1 MKHTRIFILL
11 FSFLP
16 LATGAPAQLNDA
28 REAFA
33 SGIQS
38 AQKGD
43 TIGALAFMAEA
54 TTLDPSFA
62 EAHFQRGLLQFRRST
77 KEGAFLDERLD
88 AQRAFEDAIR
98 YDPGNPRYWLELGK
112 LLLMQEIRVDAGRV
126 FGRALEFAERAD
138 AETLAEI
145 HYQFALFK
153 EVQWLRFRDR
163 HRLPPGIDRL
173 DAALAFAD
181 PRYVWN
187 MLDRSSTWRGQ
198 GVQQRTEMVGHLDE
212 ALAAFPAHVGA
223 ASQLLAYLYD
233 QRYLDE
239 FMAEARRF
247 ARAAPI
253 EPKAY
258 LALGLGLHAMG
269 REDEA
274 AGAFQYAVELMPDA
288 AAEEFLSVARLM
300 TKKDAARYEDL
311 TAEARSE
318 ARRRFWLASDP
329 LFLTPSNEFRAEYV
343 ARMAYADLRF
353 GVNEYKLPGW
363 QTDKGAI
370 WVRYG
375 EPLRS
380 ASFSPNTGENAAA
393 DITLAGRI
401 TTVWTYGR
409 RGPVFVFHQNPGYR
423 RATFASD
430 FRFYADD
437 YRSMQ
442 PNRMTAPSLPTL
454 IPMPAQLARFRG
466 SGDAVALEVHA
477 QFPLDSIGRVG
488 SVVETT
494 LEHGL
499 FVVDEDGIEIRRVTE
514 AESLEVGE
522 RARRTVRRWRTDVPP
537 ERAYLVAAEVRDPIT
552 WASAAH
558 RTRIGGKSF
567 PAGAP
572 SMSDVLLANRVEPLV
587 ENPTQR
593 HEFEMD
599 VEPTLSF
606 RRNQPIALYFELY
619 NLAPDAEQF
628 ASYELRLAVYLQEI
642 YRKGLLGQLAGGAGD
657 ALGLTDEGRQSVE
670 LEFGRE
676 ERVLA
681 RDMIPEYLNI
691 TLDDASPGR
700 YVVELVVTDR
710 NAGTEMTTAR
720 TFEIPLP
727 D

>member
-1 MKHTRIFILL
+1 MKHLRTVVLL
-11 FSFLP
+11 ASLLP
-16 LATGAPAQLNDA
+16 LAGGASAQL
-28 REAFA
+28 REAQQAFA

-38 AQKGD
+38 AQEGD
-43 TIGALAFMAEA
+43 TIGALAHMTEA
-54 TTLDPSFA
+54 TSIDPSFA

-77 KEGAFLDERLD
+77 KEGEFLDERLD

-98 YDPGNPRYWLELGK
+98 YDPENPRYWLELGK

-126 FGRALEFAERAD
+126 FGRALELAERAD

-145 HYQFALFK
+145 HYQLALFR

-198 GVQQRTEMVGHLDE
+198 GVEQRNQMVTHLDE
-212 ALAAFPAHVGA
+212 ALEASPGHVGA
-223 ASQLLAYLYD
+223 ATQLLAYYYD
-233 QRYLDE
+233 QKYLDE
-239 FMAEARRF
+239 FLAEARRF
-247 ARAAPI
+247 ARAAPV

-258 LALGLGLHAMG
+258 LALGLGLHTMG
-269 REDEA
+269 RDDEA
-274 AGAFQYAVELMPDA
+274 AGAFQYAVELMPDET
-288 AAEEFLSVARLM
+288 AEEFLSVARLM

-311 TAEARSE
+311 TPDARTE

-363 QTDKGAI
+363 QTDKGVI

-380 ASFSPNTGENAAA
+380 ANFSPNTGENAAA

-466 SGDAVALEVHA
+466 SNEAVALEVHA
-477 QFPLDSIGRVG
+477 LFPLDSIGRVA

-494 LEHGL
+494 LEYGL
-499 FVVDEDGIEIRRVTE
+499 FVVDEDGVEIRRLTE
-514 AESLEVGE
+514 AESMDVGE
-522 RARRTVRRWRTDVPP
+522 RARRTVRRWRTDVPA
-537 ERAYLVAAEVRDPIT
+537 ETGFLVSAELRDPIT
-552 WASAAH
+552 WASASH
-558 RTRIGGKSF
+558 RTRVEPKSF
-567 PAGAP
+567 PAGEP
-572 SMSDVLLANRVEPLV
+572 SMSDILLANRIEPLV
-587 ENPTQR
+587 ENPTMR
-593 HEFEMD
+593 HEFDMD
-599 VEPTLSF
+599 VEPTLTF
-606 RRNQPIALYFELY
+606 RRNRPIALYFELY
-619 NLAPDAEQF
+619 NLAPDSEQF
-628 ASYELRLAVYLQEI
+628 ASYEIQLVVYLQEI
-642 YRKGLLGQLAGGAGD
+642 YRRGLLGRIAGGAGD
-657 ALGLTDEGRQSVE
+657 ALGVTEEGGQSVE

-676 ERVLA
+676 ERVVA

-691 TLDDASPGR
+691 TLDDGRPGR
-700 YVVELVVTDR
+700 YLLELVVTDR
-710 NAGTEMTTAR
+710 NAGTRMTAR
-720 TFEIPLP
+720 RAFEIPLP